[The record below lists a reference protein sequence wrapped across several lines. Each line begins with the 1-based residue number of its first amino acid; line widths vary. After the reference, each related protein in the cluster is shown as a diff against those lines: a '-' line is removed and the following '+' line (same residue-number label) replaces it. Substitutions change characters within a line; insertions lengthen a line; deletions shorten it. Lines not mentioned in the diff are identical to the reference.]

1 MTRAELAFSAL
12 WPGQDRVCD
21 AQTAEES
28 EQEVVK
34 EWGEGLDGEGES
46 ESENMK
52 SYFPLQLD
60 TDEDGKLSFEEFR
73 VLFVN
78 QEKRKR
84 RLGKRQKR

>member
-1 MTRAELAFSAL
+1 
-12 WPGQDRVCD
+12 
-21 AQTAEES
+21 
-28 EQEVVK
+28 
-34 EWGEGLDGEGES
+34 
-46 ESENMK
+46 MK
-52 SYFPLQLD
+52 SYFALQLD

>member
-1 MTRAELAFSAL
+1 
-12 WPGQDRVCD
+12 
-21 AQTAEES
+21 
-28 EQEVVK
+28 
-34 EWGEGLDGEGES
+34 
-46 ESENMK
+46 MK

-84 RLGKRQKR
+84 RAREKAEEVINKRPQLSLRSPQIGLNKSPL

>member
-1 MTRAELAFSAL
+1 
-12 WPGQDRVCD
+12 
-21 AQTAEES
+21 
-28 EQEVVK
+28 
-34 EWGEGLDGEGES
+34 
-46 ESENMK
+46 MK

-84 RLGKRQKR
+84 RAREEAEEVIYKNPPTSCISDVTPDRVK